1 MLHDF
6 EQPPYLNRKFGQKAT
21 LLYKVLSNGSKKT
34 AAIFPLS
41 LAKHLGTPSSSIC
54 TPARNRRISAAADP
68 AGRRLTLSTGP
79 RHPLRSTRP
88 RGRAG
93 ERRAPSGSRGHG
105 RASTLA
111 QTPLVVLRPEGKR
124 RPSGRRSDRSRSG
137 SASRRPAAVPLPA
150 GRFPFG
156 PAGRSGWGG
165 GRGARSNRPGRSRR
179 AQGFALP
186 RWKPER
192 RLAPARPEEERI
204 AITKGDSTSAFWA
217 PYRSPVGKRRRRL
230 TPRPRTSVPGLRDR
244 RPHPSAR
251 PDSGRRSPAGLRG
264 AARARP
270 CGSPAARRPRALWAA
285 RAAGALI
292 YDAPPLGEPPG
303 HSRVRSVTSRCSFS
317 LGFKNLAF
325 ISQIST
331 AKLELS
337 FPNPPCWRTVQ
348 NTLLTCHSPI
358 PYIDRLPPRPTVLQA
373 VIWATGLAEQNEDSN
388 VCKGSGRAAEGSK
401 LTALSFLKTRN
412 AELVPSPLP
421 RTAWSD
427 SASRHPSHSPL
438 HF

>member
-1 MLHDF
+1 MLHDI

-156 PAGRSGWGG
+156 PAGR
-165 GRGARSNRPGRSRR
+165 PG
-179 AQGFALP
+179 
-186 RWKPER
+186 
-192 RLAPARPEEERI
+192 
-204 AITKGDSTSAFWA
+204 
-217 PYRSPVGKRRRRL
+217 
-230 TPRPRTSVPGLRDR
+230 
-244 RPHPSAR
+244 
-251 PDSGRRSPAGLRG
+251 
-264 AARARP
+264 
-270 CGSPAARRPRALWAA
+270 
-285 RAAGALI
+285 
-292 YDAPPLGEPPG
+292 
-303 HSRVRSVTSRCSFS
+303 
-317 LGFKNLAF
+317 
-325 ISQIST
+325 
-331 AKLELS
+331 
-337 FPNPPCWRTVQ
+337 
-348 NTLLTCHSPI
+348 
-358 PYIDRLPPRPTVLQA
+358 
-373 VIWATGLAEQNEDSN
+373 
-388 VCKGSGRAAEGSK
+388 
-401 LTALSFLKTRN
+401 
-412 AELVPSPLP
+412 
-421 RTAWSD
+421 
-427 SASRHPSHSPL
+427 
-438 HF
+438 